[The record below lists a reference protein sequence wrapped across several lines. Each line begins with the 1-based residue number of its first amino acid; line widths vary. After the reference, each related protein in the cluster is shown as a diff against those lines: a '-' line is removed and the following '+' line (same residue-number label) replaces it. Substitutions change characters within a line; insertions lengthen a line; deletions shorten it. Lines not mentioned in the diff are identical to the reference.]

1 MTVANAELDCA
12 LLSEFRDGDDFALY
26 QFADRH
32 FDDTCAYVCR
42 YMKGNFIEDAE
53 EAVNL
58 AIADVAE
65 DVSEG
70 TEIINPAGYVRRL
83 ARNKAQKLMRDR
95 ERVKRKP
102 PQRIDLSDVE
112 PHLHTERIRQS
123 VGDAL
128 EVLSD
133 DERVVIQSIYYDG
146 RSLRETAD
154 WLGCSLNN
162 VRNSHDSAKQKLR
175 AQLADD
181 FE

>member
-1 MTVANAELDCA
+1 
-12 LLSEFRDGDDFALY
+12 
-26 QFADRH
+26 
-32 FDDTCAYVCR
+32 
-42 YMKGNFIEDAE
+42 
-53 EAVNL
+53 
-58 AIADVAE
+58 
-65 DVSEG
+65 
-70 TEIINPAGYVRRL
+70 
-83 ARNKAQKLMRDR
+83 MRDR

>member
-1 MTVANAELDCA
+1 MTIANAELDCD
-12 LLSEFRDGDDFALY
+12 LLSEFRDGDEFAFY
-26 QFADRH
+26 QFAERH

-102 PQRIDLSDVE
+102 PQRIDLTDVE
-112 PHLHTERIRQS
+112 PHLHTQRIKQS

-175 AQLADD
+175 VQLADD

>member
-1 MTVANAELDCA
+1 
-12 LLSEFRDGDDFALY
+12 
-26 QFADRH
+26 
-32 FDDTCAYVCR
+32 
-42 YMKGNFIEDAE
+42 MKGNFIEDAE

-70 TEIINPAGYVRRL
+70 TKIINPAGYVRRL
-83 ARNKAQKLMRDR
+83 ARNKAQKVMRDR

-102 PQRIDLSDVE
+102 PRRIDLTDVE
-112 PHLHTERIRQS
+112 PHFHTERINQS
-123 VGDAL
+123 VSDSL
-128 EVLSD
+128 EVLND

-162 VRNSHDSAKQKLR
+162 VRNIHDSAKHKLR
-175 AQLADD
+175 SALADE